1 MNRTDI
7 ILSVSMI
14 FTIVTALVL
23 YFALSQ
29 LGMDVNQI
37 SENGIYTDNVLYVLE
52 VILDLMTIVFCYLA
66 PKLMT
71 LDFVKK
77 SIREN
82 EDNYLTWAVLR
93 WSMLN
98 LVVILPIIFHF
109 IFGCPSVIWCS
120 LVGVIMM
127 IFIWPSRGRR
137 ENEIARCKE

>member
-37 SENGIYTDNVLYVLE
+37 SENGTYTDNVLYVLE

-71 LDFVKK
+71 FDFVKK

-82 EDNYLTWAVLR
+82 EDNYLKWAVLR

-137 ENEIARCKE
+137 ESEIAMCKE

>member
-29 LGMDVNQI
+29 LGIDVNQI
-37 SENGIYTDNVLYVLE
+37 SENGTYTDNVLYVLE

-71 LDFVKK
+71 FDFVKK

-109 IFGCPSVIWCS
+109 IFGCASVIWCS

-127 IFIWPSRGRR
+127 IFIWPSRGRG
-137 ENEIARCKE
+137 ESEIARCKE